1 MANVASGNTIA
12 EVASLIGDAARANML
27 SPRAGTD
34 RFHRGED
41 DGVELTSP
49 RSKDLGI
56 SREKL

>member
-12 EVASLIGDAARANML
+12 EVASQIGDAARANML

-34 RFHRGED
+34 RSIEARTM
-41 DGVELTSP
+41 GVELTSP